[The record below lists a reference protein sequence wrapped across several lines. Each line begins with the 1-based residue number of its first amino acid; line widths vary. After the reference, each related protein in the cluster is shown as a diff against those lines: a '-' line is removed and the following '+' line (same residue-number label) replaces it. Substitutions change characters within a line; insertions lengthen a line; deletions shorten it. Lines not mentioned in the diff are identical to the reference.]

1 MDDLINKRRN
11 SAAFKRNSSAA
22 LDLATPTFE
31 GSNQNLGFAQ
41 GFKYMRRCIW
51 NALALGLGDGAAIIS
66 SLLIVG
72 AIRDAWMGESM
83 IPGWSWV
90 VVVAWWAVA
99 VGQRLLPGWG
109 IGPVE
114 ELRKVVILRAGLFAG
129 ELIVLVLTKHS
140 ASVSRLVLFGAF
152 LLSLFLILGS
162 RFVIKRILRRMGLWG
177 VPTVVYADPETAASV
192 IQSFRQNFAAG
203 YIPIGVFC
211 DESTSWGTS
220 IEGLPVYGPTDLA
233 TSEAPVAILS
243 TNGLSRERVRELL
256 DNSLNS
262 YRRVIIKPDLHDVQS
277 LWIRFCDLGGM
288 PGLEMSVN
296 LLDPMARWTKYFIDY
311 LLVLLTAPFWGAACA
326 LVTVVVWLEDRA
338 NPFYFQERIGKNGK
352 PFRMRKFRTMVP
364 NAEQALQ
371 KKLAEDPELAKEWE
385 ANFKLQHDPRITRI
399 GNFLRKTSLDELPQ
413 LVNVL
418 KREMSLV
425 GPRPLPSYHQLEL
438 TLTVRSLRERVRPGL
453 TGLWQVSGRSQAGT
467 PGMEKWDAFYVR
479 NWSIWLDLVIIA
491 RTLRVVI
498 RGKGAY

>member
-1 MDDLINKRRN
+1 MSVSNFRRN
-11 SAAFKRNSSAA
+11 SAAFDLSA
-22 LDLATPTFE
+22 PTFE
-31 GSNQNLGFAQ
+31 GSSGSSGFAQ

-51 NALALGLGDGAAIIS
+51 NGLALGVGDGAAIILS
-66 SLLIVG
+66 MLMAG
-72 AIRDAWMGESM
+72 AVRDALIGGSM
-83 IPGWSWV
+83 IPSWSWL
-90 VVVAWWAVA
+90 VVVAWWAA
-99 VGQRLLPGWG
+99 ALGQRLLPGWG

-152 LLSLFLILGS
+152 LSSLILILLN
-162 RFVIKRILRRMGLWG
+162 RIVIKRILRSMNLWG
-177 VPTVVYADPETAASV
+177 VPTVVYADSETAASV
-192 IQSFRQNFAAG
+192 IQSFRENLAAG

-211 DESTSWGTS
+211 DESTAWGS
-220 IEGLPVYGPTDLA
+220 KIEGLPVYGPTDLA

-243 TNGLSRERVRELL
+243 TNGLSRERIRELL
-256 DNSLNS
+256 DTSLNS

-326 LVTVVVWLEDRA
+326 LVTVLVWLEDRA

-364 NAEQALQ
+364 NAELVLQ
-371 KKLAEDPELAKEWE
+371 KKLAEDPVLAQEWE
-385 ANFKLQHDPRITRI
+385 ANFKLKNDPRITRI
-399 GNFLRKTSLDELPQ
+399 GNLLRKTSLDELPQ

-438 TLTVRSLRERVRPGL
+438 TSHVRSIRERVRPGL

-498 RGKGAY
+498 RGTGAY